1 MTQPNNTYQT
11 DKQVEIVR
19 LDGDNPNNY
28 RIVWGN
34 PLTGNKE
41 NEITASSL
49 KINDYA
55 VATSGMEIGEY
66 RKSITI
72 EEYNT
77 IVNIRLE

>member
-1 MTQPNNTYQT
+1 MTQPNNTYTT
-11 DKQVEIVR
+11 DKQVEIER
-19 LDGDNPNNY
+19 LDEDSSGNY

-41 NEITASSL
+41 SEITASSL

-55 VATSGMEIGEY
+55 VATSGMEISEY